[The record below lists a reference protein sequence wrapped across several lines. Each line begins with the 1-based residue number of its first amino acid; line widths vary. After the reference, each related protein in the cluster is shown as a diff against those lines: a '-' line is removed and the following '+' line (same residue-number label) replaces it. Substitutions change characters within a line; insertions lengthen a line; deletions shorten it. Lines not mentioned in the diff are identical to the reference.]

1 MVSLGPFLVSR
12 ALRVARRLASDCL
25 CIYLCID
32 MRDGWNFEGRGRE
45 KSKSVECLVIGLVE
59 RLLEYAQTMD

>member
-25 CIYLCID
+25 CIFLCID
-32 MRDGWNFEGRGRE
+32 MRDGWNSGGSGRE
-45 KSKSVECLVIGLVE
+45 KSKSVALDSILLLVWLRG
-59 RLLEYAQTMD
+59 Y